1 MISRSVARVVS
12 WISSS
17 DGRSVPEF
25 ILSSPGELGG
35 TEINSSVSKI
45 SSVSGS
51 EEVGSLEEIVLEL
64 VWKIK
69 GLGMFRNVVWETDE
83 FGLLVGID
91 LMEFGLELL

>member
-1 MISRSVARVVS
+1 MS

-25 ILSSPGELGG
+25 RLSSSLRSVPGEPGG

-45 SSVSGS
+45 SSLSCS
-51 EEVGSLEEIVLEL
+51 EEVGSWEEIVLEL
-64 VWKIK
+64 FWKIK

-83 FGLLVGID
+83 FGMLFGID
-91 LMEFGLELL
+91 LMEFGLELS